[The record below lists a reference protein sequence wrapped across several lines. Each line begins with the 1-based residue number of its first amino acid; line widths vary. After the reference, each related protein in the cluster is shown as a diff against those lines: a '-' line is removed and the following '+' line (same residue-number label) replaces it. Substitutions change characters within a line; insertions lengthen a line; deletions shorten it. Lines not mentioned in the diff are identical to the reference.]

1 MDLEEILKK
10 KENKIL
16 FLKAIL
22 LGIKYGRLDIHQ
34 TEFYENNIENELNK
48 LQDEKKN
55 IEINYIQN
63 IDNYD
68 KIVSN
73 FTKKNMELEKFR
85 SNIIKN
91 INNLSYNNY
100 NNNYVKINLLRNN
113 LNNVNKE
120 IEINRNNIIK
130 FIEIKKNMLIKER
143 EKDFKKKKEEQQ
155 EKEWKDV
162 KKQMDEKKYLKD
174 MNNNPLQLTSK
185 NKEEILTNSSL
196 TSSHNALLDRKNSEK
211 KRGLSLDETIEKL
224 NNLIN

>member
-1 MDLEEILKK
+1 MNLEEILKN

-22 LGIKYGRLDIHQ
+22 LGIKYGRLDISHSQ
-34 TEFYENNIENELNK
+34 FYENNIENELHK

-68 KIVSN
+68 KIVHN
-73 FTKKNMELEKFR
+73 FTKKNMELENFR

-113 LNNVNKE
+113 LNNINKE

-130 FIEIKKNMLIKER
+130 FIEIKKNMLEKER
-143 EKDFKKKKEEQQ
+143 EKISKKKKDEQK
-155 EKEWKDV
+155 EKELKDV
-162 KKQMDEKKYLKD
+162 KKQINDEKHMKG
-174 MNNNPLQLTSK
+174 MNTNSLQLPNK
-185 NKEEILTNSSL
+185 NKEEIYDN
-196 TSSHNALLDRKNSEK
+196 TSSSTNTLLDHKNINK

>member
-1 MDLEEILKK
+1 MNLEEILKN

-22 LGIKYGRLDIHQ
+22 LGIKYGRLDENQ
-34 TEFYENNIENELNK
+34 SQFYENNIENELHK

-73 FTKKNMELEKFR
+73 FTKKNMELENFR

-130 FIEIKKNMLIKER
+130 FIEIKKNMLEKER
-143 EKDFKKKKEEQQ
+143 EKESKKKKEEQK

-162 KKQMDEKKYLKD
+162 KKQMDEQKQMKN
-174 MNNNPLQLTSK
+174 MNTNPLQLSSK
-185 NKEEILTNSSL
+185 NKEDSSSD
-196 TSSHNALLDRKNSEK
+196 SSISYNALLDRKNSGK

-224 NNLIN
+224 NSLIN

>member
-22 LGIKYGRLDIHQ
+22 LGIKYGRLDINQ
-34 TEFYENNIENELNK
+34 SQFYENNIENELHK

-73 FTKKNMELEKFR
+73 FTKKNIELEKFR

-130 FIEIKKNMLIKER
+130 FIEIKKNMLNKER
-143 EKDFKKKKEEQQ
+143 EKESKKKKEEQK
-155 EKEWKDV
+155 EKERNDV
-162 KKQMDEKKYLKD
+162 KKQMDEQKQVKD
-174 MNNNPLQLTSK
+174 MNINPLQLSSK
-185 NKEEILTNSSL
+185 NKEELPTDSSS
-196 TSSHNALLDRKNSEK
+196 TSSYNALLNRKNSEK

>member
-1 MDLEEILKK
+1 MNLEEIIKN
-10 KENKIL
+10 KENKII

-22 LGIKYGRLDIHQ
+22 LGIKYGRLDISQ
-34 TEFYENNIENELNK
+34 SQFYENNIENELHK
-48 LQDEKKN
+48 LQDDKKN
-55 IEINYIQN
+55 VEINYIQN
-63 IDNYD
+63 INNYD

-73 FTKKNMELEKFR
+73 FTKKNIELENFR

-100 NNNYVKINLLRNN
+100 NNNYVKITLLRNN

-130 FIEIKKNMLIKER
+130 FIEIKKKILEKEKEVIKKKEDT
-143 EKDFKKKKEEQQ
+143 KDKDYKEFKKKIDERNYIKEI
-155 EKEWKDV
+155 
-162 KKQMDEKKYLKD
+162 Y
-174 MNNNPLQLTSK
+174 NNSLQLNNK
-185 NKEEILTNSSL
+185 NTTLSSRQI
-196 TSSHNALLDRKNSEK
+196 NEK

>member
-1 MDLEEILKK
+1 MNLEEVLKK

-22 LGIKYGRLDIHQ
+22 LGIKYGRLDISHSQ
-34 TEFYENNIENELNK
+34 FYENNIENELHK
-48 LQDEKKN
+48 LQDEKKH

-73 FTKKNMELEKFR
+73 FTKKNIELENFR

-113 LNNVNKE
+113 LNNINKE
-120 IEINRNNIIK
+120 IEMNRNNIIK
-130 FIEIKKNMLIKER
+130 FIEIKKKMLEKES
-143 EKDFKKKKEEQQ
+143 KKKKEEQK
-155 EKEWKDV
+155 EKELKEH
-162 KKQMDEKKYLKD
+162 KQMKE
-174 MNNNPLQLTSK
+174 MNTNPLQLSTQ
-185 NKEEILTNSSL
+185 NKEEINYDSS
-196 TSSHNALLDRKNSEK
+196 SSYNTISDYKNSNK

-224 NNLIN
+224 NNLIS

>member
-1 MDLEEILKK
+1 MNLEEILKN

-22 LGIKYGRLDIHQ
+22 LGIKYGRLDISHSQ
-34 TEFYENNIENELNK
+34 FYENNIENELHK

-68 KIVSN
+68 KIVHN
-73 FTKKNMELEKFR
+73 FTKKNMELENFR

-113 LNNVNKE
+113 LNNINKE

-130 FIEIKKNMLIKER
+130 FIEIKKNMLEKER
-143 EKDFKKKKEEQQ
+143 EKISKKKKDEQK
-155 EKEWKDV
+155 EKELKDV
-162 KKQMDEKKYLKD
+162 KKQIDDEKHMKG
-174 MNNNPLQLTSK
+174 MNTNSLQLPNK
-185 NKEEILTNSSL
+185 NKEEIYDN
-196 TSSHNALLDRKNSEK
+196 TSSSTNTLLDHKNSNK